1 MRAEA
6 PEVSGSF
13 SSETTCVTSAAFAQ
27 PEQVTGQPGLR
38 EGRQTVQPHGEGV
51 GTTWRGQPHMD
62 AEETSQVTVRHP
74 TATLLETLRIKAL
87 GRGRGRGSARQRM
100 AVTV

>member
-13 SSETTCVTSAAFAQ
+13 SSETTGVTSAAFAQ

-38 EGRQTVQPHGEGV
+38 EGRQTMARVWIPRRGASH
-51 GTTWRGQPHMD
+51 TWMRRKLP
-62 AEETSQVTVRHP
+62 R
-74 TATLLETLRIKAL
+74 
-87 GRGRGRGSARQRM
+87 
-100 AVTV
+100 